1 MPRGEFVTIVEYEKG
16 SGVHNMSESDP
27 YAVSRMR
34 SACVYTTLIGDYEKL
49 NEQPVAASS
58 RLPFICLTDN
68 PDLQSETWQI
78 RHVKPLFGM
87 DPVRSQRALKLCP
100 YQYLPS
106 FDASLYIDNS
116 VLFKIEP
123 EQFIERYLG
132 DAGFCLAEHSF
143 RESVLD
149 EFLEVEAQSL
159 DDPARIFE
167 QLNHYTMEFPE
178 LLQERPYWTG
188 ILLRD
193 HRNPKVRGMLELWWA
208 HVQRYS
214 RRDQLSINV
223 ALKESGISPAVLR
236 IDNLD
241 LVFHAWPICANRI
254 RKRQWPTALSS
265 YPLARLKEAE
275 KSNPKARAE
284 KWFSQ
289 TVAG

>member
-1 MPRGEFVTIVEYEKG
+1 MTIVEYEKG

-241 LVFHAWPICANRI
+241 FSVPRVAHLCQSNSEASVANCLI
-254 RKRQWPTALSS
+254 QLS
-265 YPLARLKEAE
+265 AR
-275 KSNPKARAE
+275 S
-284 KWFSQ
+284 
-289 TVAG
+289 T